1 MTDIQRK
8 LEKIGL
14 TGNEAKIYLTLLRL
28 GTAKAGKLSKQA
40 GINRTTTYDALK
52 RLLEKGLASYVVK
65 ENRKYF
71 QAADPQKIIELLKR
85 KQEDAKEIIPR
96 LNQLF
101 KAPVEKH
108 NVTLYYGRKGVKT
121 VFQDIVREGKPN
133 CVLDAEVK
141 FTEVM
146 PYFSIWFI
154 KQIEKKKIQ
163 IRHIARRAVIVKPSK
178 TTQVRYLD
186 FKTKEKSP
194 VSTNIYGDKI
204 AIIMWTDPPEAVIIK
219 SKSAADAYRNYFE
232 FLWGIAGK

>member
-1 MTDIQRK
+1 MSDIERS

-14 TGNEAKIYLTLLRL
+14 TGNESKIYLTLLRH
-28 GTAKAGKLSKQA
+28 GTAKAGKISKHS

-52 RLLEKGLASYVVK
+52 RLLEKGLISYVVK

-71 QAADPQKIIELLKR
+71 QAADPQKIVEMIRRRE
-85 KQEDAKEIIPR
+85 EDAKKILPK
-96 LNQLF
+96 LSQMF
-101 KAPVEKH
+101 KAPVETH

-141 FTEVM
+141 FGERM
-146 PYFSIWFI
+146 PYFVIWFT

-163 IRHIARRAVIVKPSK
+163 IRHIARSTVDVKPTK
-178 TTQVRYLD
+178 TTKVRFLD

-194 VSTNIYGDKI
+194 VATNIYGDKI
-204 AIIMWTDPPEAVIIK
+204 AMIMWTDPPEAVVIK
-219 SKSAADAYRNYFE
+219 SQSAADAYRKYFE
-232 FLWGIAGK
+232 LLWKLAKK